1 MGSPWVKNHRS
12 ELRIVHQ
19 GFQEMTHCDIHDQS
33 LDGAQFRKFKRL
45 MQCLR
50 IRKQKIPWD
59 YSNHCYF
66 NIFNFKPKTKISLPF
81 FSKLPS
87 STSSKISQAEKTCL
101 KRHGSQGDDSTPGLR
116 TILFVMPTHTIADQ
130 VPHRA
135 ASLTI
140 TNYIWLRGFGG
151 KLLCTVFW
159 GGSLKKVEASFQ
171 RSNMFETYQNIQIVF
186 SQ

>member
-45 MQCLR
+45 MKKR

-66 NIFNFKPKTKISLPF
+66 NIFNFKPKTKNLPTYF
-81 FSKLPS
+81 YVKLPS
-87 STSSKISQAEKTCL
+87 STSSKISQAEKTCFSNDMD
-101 KRHGSQGDDSTPGLR
+101 HMGMIQPWPPDDLVCHAHPHDSRSSPPPGGR
-116 TILFVMPTHTIADQ
+116 PGHNCNY
-130 VPHRA
+130 RA
-135 ASLTI
+135 PWVRWEAA
-140 TNYIWLRGFGG
+140 FF
-151 KLLCTVFW
+151 TVFW
-159 GGSLKKVEASFQ
+159 GVHNIKLRQVFKDQTCLK
-171 RSNMFETYQNIQIVF
+171 NIKIFKCV
-186 SQ
+186 